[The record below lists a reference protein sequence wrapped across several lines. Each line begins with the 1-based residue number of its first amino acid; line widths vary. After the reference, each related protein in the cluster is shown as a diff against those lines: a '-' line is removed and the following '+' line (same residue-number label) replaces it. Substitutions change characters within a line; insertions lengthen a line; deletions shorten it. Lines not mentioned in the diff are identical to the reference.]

1 MSASTLAIARVS
13 RMQHL
18 AAVRAHPL
26 ILHACLCWPSG
37 HHGLRGHAMVS
48 VWGRATP
55 TNQQA
60 SAGMHS
66 TRTSWLHCT
75 HEAHPSL
82 HRQQQTAAATAS
94 QSKGQTATVSA
105 GKVRQQPC
113 PLGRSDSYRTLQM
126 SAQTAAQL
134 QMTEQPFANQ
144 STNKQTNLRCLTCS
158 RARRDARRSMHEQPD
173 RRANGHTCNQTGGP
187 ADTRAT
193 RQELAQRQAQQ
204 PRDRPLCHGSC

>member
-1 MSASTLAIARVS
+1 M
-13 RMQHL
+13 
-18 AAVRAHPL
+18 PWY
-26 ILHACLCWPSG
+26 HAFG
-37 HHGLRGHAMVS
+37 VAQRQ
-48 VWGRATP
+48 P
-55 TNQQA
+55 TNKPVQGCIAHAHRGSIAHMKHIQA
-60 SAGMHS
+60 
-66 TRTSWLHCT
+66 CT
-75 HEAHPSL
+75 DSN
-82 HRQQQTAAATAS
+82 RQQPRQPHRA
-94 QSKGQTATVSA
+94 KGQTATVSA

-144 STNKQTNLRCLTCS
+144 PTNKQTNLRCLTCS

-193 RQELAQRQAQQ
+193 RQELAQRQSQL